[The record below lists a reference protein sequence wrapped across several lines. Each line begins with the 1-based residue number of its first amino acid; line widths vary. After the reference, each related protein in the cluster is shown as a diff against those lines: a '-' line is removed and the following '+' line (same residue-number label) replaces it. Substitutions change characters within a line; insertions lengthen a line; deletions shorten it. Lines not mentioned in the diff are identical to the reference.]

1 MSLRLTHVSFKH
13 CDLFVTY
20 CTLAVPFDANR
31 KPVSPQILRKKARTP
46 LHYHEI
52 RISPQQE
59 LQKTLNFSPNKPTAI
74 TEGERTDD
82 KDKEILKI
90 LKNDGRAS
98 YSDIGKQ
105 IGLSEG
111 AIRKRIKDLTETE
124 IIRKFTVKI
133 GVAEGAEAVTLLAI
147 SPSLPTQEVSR
158 RLREIPNVETIYE
171 VTGEY
176 DIIAVIGGMNVVEV
190 NECIERIRRVEG
202 ITKTNTMIVLRS
214 W

>member
-1 MSLRLTHVSFKH
+1 M
-13 CDLFVTY
+13 D
-20 CTLAVPFDANR
+20 
-31 KPVSPQILRKKARTP
+31 
-46 LHYHEI
+46 E
-52 RISPQQE
+52 
-59 LQKTLNFSPNKPTAI
+59 
-74 TEGERTDD
+74 

-90 LKNDGRAS
+90 LKADGRAG
-98 YSDIGKQ
+98 YGDIGKR

-111 AIRKRIKDLTETE
+111 AVRKRIKVLAETE
-124 IIRKFTVKI
+124 IIRRFTVKI

-147 SPSLPTQEVSR
+147 SPSFPTQEVSG

-176 DIIAVIGGMNVVEV
+176 DIIAVISGMNVVEV
-190 NECIERIRRVEG
+190 NECIEKIRRVDG